1 MSKMLG
7 PFDPL
12 AISAGLATNL
22 IYDIL
27 KNKTQ
32 SSQNTL
38 VGRMLHWGG
47 FKEASFDER
56 LRDILTRALALYLKG
71 HSEYDL
77 RVITDFF
84 RNPTVA
90 KQIGDYILD
99 RQPIDEQR
107 LQQLFVQHQQS
118 GYAVSNA
125 LMQDR
130 GLSADKIIK
139 DFLKCYCQVL
149 SEQLSIPEMGLLLD
163 LFDQNAST
171 VQEMRDSEERL
182 KQHIDTLVQTK
193 LSSASLHAAYQIGQQ
208 QLATS
213 AAQLVQATQAT
224 QTGNIQIQPLPRLFT
239 DGLCKGRPLHPSPE
253 HYFVSH
259 GFDANKLADWR
270 QAIAETLAHIN
281 HSSQPLQPYFSGDK
295 LLAGYRLCSICE
307 RIYSTNFSLFLLP
320 ATQDRNVYL
329 ELGIAIGLGKP
340 FFLILD
346 RGAQI
351 PLVLTSLIFYT
362 HSGSF
367 RTMRRELAGQIEE
380 YDFAAVQFTRDTTS
394 SPILPRYLVFS
405 GESFDDED
413 FEESIAEAIKTAYPQ
428 PQLTMFPVS
437 QHLKKMQGF
446 DLRQLVELIQT
457 SRFSIYR
464 VDEQSPPTTFLA
476 LGMSIGLNRP
486 FIMISPQGSQIP
498 ENLRGLGIYQFAS
511 YVELERNMVQWH
523 RGVLDQYV
531 KQA

>member
-1 MSKMLG
+1 MFKMLG

-12 AISAGLATNL
+12 AISAGMLTNL
-22 IYDIL
+22 AYDIL

-32 SSQNTL
+32 SSHNTL
-38 VGRMLHWGG
+38 VGRMLRWGG
-47 FKEASFDER
+47 FKEASFEER
-56 LRDILTRALALYLKG
+56 LREILTRTLALYLKE
-71 HSEYDL
+71 HPEYDI
-77 RVITDFF
+77 RIIADFF
-84 RNPTVA
+84 HDPTVA

-107 LQQLFVQHQQS
+107 LQQLFDLHQQS
-118 GYAVSNA
+118 GYIVSKA

-130 GLSADKIIK
+130 RLSAKKIID
-139 DFLKCYCQVL
+139 DFLTCYRQIL

-163 LFDQNAST
+163 LLDQNAHT

-193 LSSASLHAAYQIGQQ
+193 LSSVSLQVAYQTGQQ

-213 AAQLVQATQAT
+213 AAQLLQATQAA
-224 QTGNIQIQPLPRLFT
+224 QIGSIQIQSLPRLFT
-239 DGLCKGRPLHPSPE
+239 DGFCKGRPLHPNPK

-259 GFDANKLADWR
+259 GFEEKKLTDWR
-270 QAIAETLAHIN
+270 EAIAETLAHVN
-281 HSSQPLQPYFSGDK
+281 HSPQPLQPYFSGDT
-295 LLAGYRLCSICE
+295 LLGGFRLCSICE
-307 RIYSTNFSLFLLP
+307 RIYSTTFSLFLLP

-340 FFLILD
+340 FFLIQD
-346 RGAQI
+346 RGAQM
-351 PLVLTSLIFYT
+351 PPVLTSLILYT

-380 YDFAAVQFTRDTTS
+380 YDFAAVQFTRDTTNP
-394 SPILPRYLVFS
+394 PILPHYLVVA

-413 FEESIAEAIKTAYPQ
+413 FEESIADAIKAAYPQ
-428 PQLTMFPVS
+428 PQLTAFPVS

-457 SRFSIYR
+457 ARFAIYR
-464 VDEQSPPTTFLA
+464 VDEQSSPTTFLA

-486 FIMISPQGSQIP
+486 FIMISQQSSEIP
-498 ENLRGLGIYQFAS
+498 DNLRGLGISQFAN
-511 YVELERNMVQWH
+511 YVELERDV
-523 RGVLDQYV
+523 V
-531 KQA
+531 KQHRSALDKYVQQA